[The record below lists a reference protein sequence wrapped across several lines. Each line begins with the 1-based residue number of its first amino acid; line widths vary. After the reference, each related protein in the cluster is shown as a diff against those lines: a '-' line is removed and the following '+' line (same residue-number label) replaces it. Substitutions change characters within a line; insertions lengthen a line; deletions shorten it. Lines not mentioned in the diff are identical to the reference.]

1 MDFLQIIDWSA
12 LLKIILIDIVLGG
25 DNAIVIAVACAGIP
39 LAYQRKAILYG
50 TAAAIGMRIVVL
62 LLASYVM
69 QIPFVK
75 LVAGLMLFWVGYK
88 LLVGGGS
95 DHNIEPQDKMWDAI
109 KAIAIADLV
118 MSIDNVFAVTG
129 AAQSAGEHSGIYAV
143 AGVLLSI
150 PVIVFGAS
158 LITKLMDRFPIIIW
172 AGGALLG
179 WVATEMIIGEPKL
192 AHLSSSLPH
201 HHIVCALGAA
211 ILVVSA
217 YLIKDARDDK
227 STPAT
232 A

>member
-12 LLKIILIDIVLGG
+12 LLKIVLIDIVLGG

-50 TAAAIGMRIVVL
+50 TAAAIAMRIVVL

-150 PVIVFGAS
+150 PIIVFGAS

-179 WVATEMIIGEPKL
+179 WVATEMVIGEPKL
-192 AHLSSSLPH
+192 ATIAAALPH
-201 HHIVCALGAA
+201 HHILCALGAA
-211 ILVVSA
+211 ALVGAA
-217 YLIKDARDDK
+217 YLIKDAKDDK